1 MYYLVIFR
9 NKMRSPAERVYIHER
24 SIIAIYKTSDGQNY
38 SLIAKSDGVQL
49 PVRTETFFELINAL
63 HSISTDTDVNYE
75 YRHFIGDGNIVIELN
90 SCVQVG
96 QSYHSHPYRLVIQS
110 NGDYRYTQSFC
121 QSCMSII
128 QEVGHDAVV
137 NAIWNSTPMLVP
149 SVPIEIRKKFAVIE
163 E

>member
-9 NKMRSPAERVYIHER
+9 NKMRSPMERVYIHER
-24 SIIAIYKTSDGQNY
+24 CVVAIYRTRDGQNY
-38 SLIAKSDGVQL
+38 SLIAKSNDVQL
-49 PVRTETFFELINAL
+49 PVKTETFWELINAL
-63 HSISTDTDVNYE
+63 NSISVETDATYE
-75 YRHFIGDGNIVIELN
+75 YQHYFIGDNNLVIELS

-96 QSYHSHPYRLVIQS
+96 QSWHGHPYRLVLQS
-110 NGDYRYTQSFC
+110 NGDYRYSQSFC

-137 NAIWNSTPMLVP
+137 SSIWNSTPML
-149 SVPIEIRKKFAVIE
+149 VPIEIRKKFAVIE